1 MWRTGTYADNRVLA
15 LDARNE
21 LQLGDIDLEVSSL
34 EVAGDRKGEVEVSD
48 RLVPFIREGILLSLL
63 LGTGSGLFGGGGL

>member
-63 LGTGSGLFGGGGL
+63 LGTGSSLFGGGGL